1 MFSKTCEYG
10 IKATLHIAN
19 QSQLQRRVGIRDIAE
34 AISSPEAFTAK
45 ILRELVKVGII
56 HSVKGPN
63 GGFEIAQGK
72 MEGLNLQEIVLAI
85 DGDKIYS
92 GCGLGL
98 KECNDLQPC
107 PIHDKF
113 VQVRQ
118 ELKLMLESTLVK
130 DLANG
135 LNDRLTFLKR

>member
-1 MFSKTCEYG
+1 
-10 IKATLHIAN
+10 
-19 QSQLQRRVGIRDIAE
+19 LQKRVGIRDIAE
-34 AISSPEAFTAK
+34 AINSPEAFTAK
-45 ILRELVKVGII
+45 ILGELVKVGII

-72 MEGLNLQEIVLAI
+72 MESLNLQEIVLAI

-98 KECNDLQPC
+98 KECNKLKPC
-107 PIHDKF
+107 PIHDRF

-118 ELKLMLESTLVK
+118 ELKLMLESTL
-130 DLANG
+130 
-135 LNDRLTFLKR
+135 